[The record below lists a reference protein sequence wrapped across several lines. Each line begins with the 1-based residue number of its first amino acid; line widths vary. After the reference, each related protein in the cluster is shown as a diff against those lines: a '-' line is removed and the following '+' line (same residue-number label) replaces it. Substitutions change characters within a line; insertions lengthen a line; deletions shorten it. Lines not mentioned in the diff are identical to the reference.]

1 MSSVPLLSDAQWSRI
16 ENSLPENR
24 RDRTVIAA
32 ILYLEHSGQ
41 PLRHVGEQYGLSQ
54 TRLHEWHR
62 AIEADGTRGRIMAAL
77 KLEPA
82 SAPAR
87 GDRPFHSHNPA
98 MVAQVT
104 ALRLR
109 NFGDA
114 LRAGANDLKAICRKA
129 RQKPDP
135 HPQTC
140 GGGGAALGVTRDG
153 CMDTGRNQFNESK
166 FALVVFIASIYRTSA
181 YRFLKTSATE
191 VIFRRPGT

>member
-16 ENSLPENR
+16 ENILPENR
-24 RDRTVIAA
+24 RDRTVITA

-41 PLRHVGEQYGLSQ
+41 PMRHVGEQYGLSQ

-62 AIEADGTRGRIMAAL
+62 AIEADGTLGRIMVAL

-114 LRAGANDLKAICRKA
+114 LRAGSKRSESDLSQSAAKTRPTSSNMRRWWRRAWRHA
-129 RQKPDP
+129 RRVYGHRPKP
-135 HPQTC
+135 
-140 GGGGAALGVTRDG
+140 
-153 CMDTGRNQFNESK
+153 
-166 FALVVFIASIYRTSA
+166 I
-181 YRFLKTSATE
+181 
-191 VIFRRPGT
+191 

>member
-16 ENSLPENR
+16 ENILPENR
-24 RDRTVIAA
+24 RDRTVITA

-54 TRLHEWHR
+54 TRLHEWHH
-62 AIEADGTRGRIMAAL
+62 AIEADGTLGRIMAAL

-114 LRAGANDLKAICRKA
+114 LRAGSKRSESVLSQSAAKA
-129 RQKPDP
+129 RPTSSNMRRWWRRAWRHARRVYGHRPKP
-135 HPQTC
+135 
-140 GGGGAALGVTRDG
+140 
-153 CMDTGRNQFNESK
+153 
-166 FALVVFIASIYRTSA
+166 I
-181 YRFLKTSATE
+181 
-191 VIFRRPGT
+191 